1 MLIQIGIA
9 FMINRIFHGGQRN
22 RLGGEGVGGGGGES
36 NLDFDMKNQIGSA
49 FMINAYFGVR

>member
-22 RLGGEGVGGGGGES
+22 RLGGGCREGGGES